1 MHGLDWED
9 RNEGTCTGLNQS
21 PINLITPENAGF
33 ASAQMLVVSSEIDK
47 IKTTFSNQKDRKVE
61 WNGYTTEVDL
71 DGWTINRMEKDLNP
85 DYGTSVYYT
94 GPEAFDAV
102 SF

>member
-1 MHGLDWED
+1 MHGFDWSD
-9 RNEGTCTGLNQS
+9 RNEGTCNGENQS

-33 ASAQMLVVSSEIDK
+33 ASAQILVVDSAKDK
-47 IKTTFSNQKDRKVE
+47 LKATFSNQKDRKVE

-71 DGWTINRMEKDLNP
+71 DGWTINRLEKDL
-85 DYGTSVYYT
+85 DDEYGSSVYYT
-94 GPEAFDAV
+94 GPQSFDAV